1 MAIDYEF
8 VYSFSEELLN
18 LDNSLRW
25 IGISNKYGVLI
36 NVEQRKDL
44 EPLMSE
50 EESEEYAA
58 AAVSRYRTRVKF
70 QTKIGKLNYAVGRY
84 ENVTRITIPISND
97 YFLLLTIDKE
107 KNYDDM
113 IKEKYWAIFHRL
125 ANTKSIDIP
134 RIITEI
140 SLRETCP
147 K

>member
-8 VYSFSEELLN
+8 VYTFSEELLN

-50 EESEEYAA
+50 VESEEYVA

-113 IKEKYWAIFHRL
+113 VKEKI
-125 ANTKSIDIP
+125 IP
-134 RIITEI
+134 FINRNRNRFRSE
-140 SLRETCP
+140 SLND
-147 K
+147 

>member
-84 ENVTRITIPISND
+84 ENVTRITVPISND

-113 IKEKYWAIFHRL
+113 VKEKI
-125 ANTKSIDIP
+125 IP
-134 RIITEI
+134 FINRNRNKFRSE
-140 SLRETCP
+140 SLND
-147 K
+147 

>member
-8 VYSFSEELLN
+8 VYTFSEELLN

-58 AAVSRYRTRVKF
+58 AAVSRYRTRFKF

-84 ENVTRITIPISND
+84 ENVTRITVPISND

-113 IKEKYWAIFHRL
+113 IKEKI
-125 ANTKSIDIP
+125 IP
-134 RIITEI
+134 FINKNRNKFRSE
-140 SLRETCP
+140 SLND
-147 K
+147 

>member
-58 AAVSRYRTRVKF
+58 AAVSRYKTRVKF
-70 QTKIGKLNYAVGRY
+70 QTKIGKLDYAVGRY

-113 IKEKYWAIFHRL
+113 VKEKI
-125 ANTKSIDIP
+125 IP
-134 RIITEI
+134 FINRNRNRFRSE
-140 SLRETCP
+140 SLND
-147 K
+147 

>member
-50 EESEEYAA
+50 EESEVYAA

-113 IKEKYWAIFHRL
+113 VKEKI
-125 ANTKSIDIP
+125 IP
-134 RIITEI
+134 FINRNRNRFRSE
-140 SLRETCP
+140 SLND
-147 K
+147 

>member
-70 QTKIGKLNYAVGRY
+70 QSKIGKLNYAVGRY

-107 KNYDDM
+107 KNYDDVV
-113 IKEKYWAIFHRL
+113 KEKI
-125 ANTKSIDIP
+125 IP
-134 RIITEI
+134 FINRNRNRFRSE
-140 SLRETCP
+140 SLND
-147 K
+147 

>member
-50 EESEEYAA
+50 EETEEYAA

-107 KNYDDM
+107 KNYDEM
-113 IKEKYWAIFHRL
+113 VKEKI
-125 ANTKSIDIP
+125 IP
-134 RIITEI
+134 FINRNRNKFRSE
-140 SLRETCP
+140 SLND
-147 K
+147 

>member
-1 MAIDYEF
+1 LAIDYEF
-8 VYSFSEELLN
+8 IYTFSEELLN
-18 LDNSLRW
+18 LDSSLRW

-36 NVEQRKDL
+36 NVEQREGLK
-44 EPLMSE
+44 PLMSE

-107 KNYDDM
+107 KNYDDLINKM
-113 IKEKYWAIFHRL
+113 IIPFIVKNRNKFHVENL
-125 ANTKSIDIP
+125 ND
-134 RIITEI
+134 
-140 SLRETCP
+140 
-147 K
+147 

>member
-8 VYSFSEELLN
+8 VYTFSEELLN

-107 KNYDDM
+107 KNYDDVV
-113 IKEKYWAIFHRL
+113 KEKI
-125 ANTKSIDIP
+125 IP
-134 RIITEI
+134 FINRNRNRFRSE
-140 SLRETCP
+140 SLND
-147 K
+147 

>member
-70 QTKIGKLNYAVGRY
+70 QTKIGKLDYAVGRY
-84 ENVTRITIPISND
+84 ENVTRITIPINND

-113 IKEKYWAIFHRL
+113 IKEKI
-125 ANTKSIDIP
+125 IP
-134 RIITEI
+134 FINRNRNKFRSE
-140 SLRETCP
+140 SLND
-147 K
+147 

>member
-58 AAVSRYRTRVKF
+58 AAVSGYRTRVKF

-84 ENVTRITIPISND
+84 DNVTRITIPISND

-107 KNYDDM
+107 KNYDDVV
-113 IKEKYWAIFHRL
+113 KEKI
-125 ANTKSIDIP
+125 IP
-134 RIITEI
+134 FINRNRNRFRSE
-140 SLRETCP
+140 SLND
-147 K
+147 

>member
-44 EPLMSE
+44 EPLMSD

-84 ENVTRITIPISND
+84 DNVTRITIPISND

-107 KNYDDM
+107 KNYDDVV
-113 IKEKYWAIFHRL
+113 KEKI
-125 ANTKSIDIP
+125 IP
-134 RIITEI
+134 FINRNRNRFRSE
-140 SLRETCP
+140 SLND
-147 K
+147 

>member
-8 VYSFSEELLN
+8 VYTFSEELLN

-113 IKEKYWAIFHRL
+113 IKEKI
-125 ANTKSIDIP
+125 IP
-134 RIITEI
+134 FINRNRNKFRSE
-140 SLRETCP
+140 SLND
-147 K
+147 

>member
-8 VYSFSEELLN
+8 IYSFSEELLN

-84 ENVTRITIPISND
+84 ENVTRITIPINND

-113 IKEKYWAIFHRL
+113 IKEKI
-125 ANTKSIDIP
+125 IP
-134 RIITEI
+134 FINRNRNKFRSE
-140 SLRETCP
+140 SLND
-147 K
+147 

>member
-8 VYSFSEELLN
+8 VYSYSEELLN
-18 LDNSLRW
+18 LDNSFRW

-84 ENVTRITIPISND
+84 ENVTRITVPISND

-113 IKEKYWAIFHRL
+113 IKEKI
-125 ANTKSIDIP
+125 IP
-134 RIITEI
+134 FINKNRNKFRSE
-140 SLRETCP
+140 SLND
-147 K
+147 

>member
-107 KNYDDM
+107 KNYDDVV
-113 IKEKYWAIFHRL
+113 KEKI
-125 ANTKSIDIP
+125 IP
-134 RIITEI
+134 FINRNRNRFRSE
-140 SLRETCP
+140 SLND
-147 K
+147 